1 MKLPVSVG
9 QKKTKAIE
17 MVLEE
22 LGLGKMMVTDGNTTV
37 TGLAKSDKYDYI
49 LYLLAGLLKIV
60 GA

>member
-22 LGLGKMMVTDGNTTV
+22 LGLGRMVINYINTVFTSF
-37 TGLAKSDKYDYI
+37 TKPDKI
-49 LYLLAGLLKIV
+49 LIHNNKKCV
-60 GA
+60 F

>member
-22 LGLGKMMVTDGNTTV
+22 LGLGEMSKNHDTT
-37 TGLAKSDKYDYI
+37 LR
-49 LYLLAGLLKIV
+49 YLKKQ
-60 GA
+60 